1 MMTTPLRAR
10 RRTRRSSGFPLLSC
24 ALAGT
29 FAVALLACGD
39 DAEAPAGQADID
51 TGIEADAG
59 TDTVEDVDMG
69 PEPALASCVYTNPFG
84 GAEECKTYTG
94 TAWTA
99 ESATEDCETPFPGA
113 DTGVFTLDFACDLS
127 PIIGECIIEGEE
139 GVLLQFAGSEESACA
154 GAVLGCET
162 FGGGTFIPEPV
173 CGGTGP
179 GPGPITSGVFL
190 QPFTECVNVPE
201 GEGSTADGEVCTRV
215 AISGC
220 TEPGESFAD
229 TGACETVLTQ
239 RPYYP
244 LPAEYDEDPNDP
256 RLADAAYMA
265 ESDWAREQIATCGCV
280 CCHSTE
286 VAPEGPSF
294 WYIDPPLWIDTLS
307 DSGLALFAGYAD
319 SSSLGAYPAADNSGF
334 DREALG
340 IPTNDV
346 DRMRAFLENEMSRRG
361 ITPEEASSIT
371 PFGGPIY
378 DQLVFAPEACA
389 NEEGVSADGTVTWRG
404 GDARYVY
411 VLENGAGNPGVPP
424 NLDTP
429 TGTVWRLDVQA
440 TGTPV
445 ASGVAYGA
453 TRDGSDQRV
462 PESGDA
468 PALVDGETYYLYV
481 LLDVG
486 VPVTRCL
493 FEYGGA

>member
-1 MMTTPLRAR
+1 
-10 RRTRRSSGFPLLSC
+10 
-24 ALAGT
+24 
-29 FAVALLACGD
+29 
-39 DAEAPAGQADID
+39 
-51 TGIEADAG
+51 
-59 TDTVEDVDMG
+59 
-69 PEPALASCVYTNPFG
+69 
-84 GAEECKTYTG
+84 
-94 TAWTA
+94 
-99 ESATEDCETPFPGA
+99 
-113 DTGVFTLDFACDLS
+113 
-127 PIIGECIIEGEE
+127 
-139 GVLLQFAGSEESACA
+139 
-154 GAVLGCET
+154 
-162 FGGGTFIPEPV
+162 
-173 CGGTGP
+173 
-179 GPGPITSGVFL
+179 
-190 QPFTECVNVPE
+190 
-201 GEGSTADGEVCTRV
+201 
-215 AISGC
+215 
-220 TEPGESFAD
+220 
-229 TGACETVLTQ
+229 
-239 RPYYP
+239 
-244 LPAEYDEDPNDP
+244 
-256 RLADAAYMA
+256 
-265 ESDWAREQIATCGCV
+265 
-280 CCHSTE
+280 
-286 VAPEGPSF
+286 
-294 WYIDPPLWIDTLS
+294 
-307 DSGLALFAGYAD
+307 LFAGYAD

-389 NEEGVSADGTVTWRG
+389 NGEGVSADGTVTWRG